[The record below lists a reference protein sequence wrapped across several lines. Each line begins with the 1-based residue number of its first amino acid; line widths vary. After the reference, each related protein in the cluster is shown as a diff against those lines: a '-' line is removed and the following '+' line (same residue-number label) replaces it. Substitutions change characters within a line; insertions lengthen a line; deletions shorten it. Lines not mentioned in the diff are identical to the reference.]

1 MMNNDDLERKMG
13 FIVDQQAKFA
23 VDIERLHEAQ
33 ILTAQAIQKT
43 DEVVTRLADVTN
55 EGFKDTTAKINALV
69 DSQLRTDEQIRS
81 LRESQKKTE
90 ESLNKTNES
99 LKKTDEKFRTLL
111 ERLDRRSDN
120 GDNTD

>member
-43 DEVVTRLADVTN
+43 DEVVTRLAYVTN

-81 LRESQKKTE
+81 LRESQKTTE
-90 ESLNKTNES
+90 ES